1 MSETQIAQKPASAP
15 APLYLDREF
24 KFSFKRQTVKD
35 ELGIEQKRP
44 PVTLTVPIPTYDGL
58 LEALSSEDPKIAP
71 FILDLVEEA
80 IKDQIR
86 TQISDEDKPVNRQ
99 EDLDLS
105 KLTIQFIANLP
116 KSERTG
122 GGISKEAWEE
132 WSKDYIET
140 MVPLRAVGGITKE
153 DATDKVT
160 KAAKLMTSRFNPCKT
175 DKPVLTFL
183 RGQLAQWASNTK
195 NLEDHGEIFNYL
207 DNKASDL
214 LARDLTS
221 QLASL

>member
-1 MSETQIAQKPASAP
+1 MSEAQTMQKPATP
-15 APLYLDREF
+15 PLHLDREF
-24 KFSFKRQTVKD
+24 KFSFKRQTIKD

-105 KLTIQFIANLP
+105 KLTIQYIANLP

-132 WSKDYIET
+132 WAKDYQET
-140 MVPLRAVGGITKE
+140 MVPIRAVGGITKE
-153 DATDKVT
+153 DAADKVA

-175 DKPVLTFL
+175 DKPVLNFL
-183 RGQLAQWASNTK
+183 RAQLAQWASNTK

-214 LARDLTS
+214 LARDTTS